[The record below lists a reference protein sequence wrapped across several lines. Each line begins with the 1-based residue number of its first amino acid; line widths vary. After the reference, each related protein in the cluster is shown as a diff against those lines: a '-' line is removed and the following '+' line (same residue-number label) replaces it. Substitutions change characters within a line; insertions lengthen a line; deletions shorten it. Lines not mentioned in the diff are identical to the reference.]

1 MPRDQGAADA
11 ASRVVQGL
19 TRTGIGLGTIAKSG
33 IEASEPV
40 GRSGRA
46 VDALLPIV
54 SPEGIPDEQFVC
66 YVRRILESR
75 QLTNGTFVR
84 EFERAAASYLGVP
97 CCVAVSSCTL
107 GLVLTLAALDLR
119 GEVILPSFTFHA
131 TAHAVAWNGLTPVF
145 ADCDSRTFCIDP
157 NSVRRCITRKTAAIL
172 AVHLFGNPAGVLE
185 LEDIAR
191 TAGVP
196 LIYDGAHAFGGK
208 AGERHVG
215 TFGTAEVFSFSP
227 TKLVVAG
234 EGGLIATRDATIA
247 KRLRAARNYGDAGD
261 GDPEVRGLNAR
272 MSEFH
277 AALALGGLGGIEG
290 RIERRN
296 RIRCRYES
304 RLGQIPGIR
313 FQQICPANRSACKD
327 FSLIVDEQQFG
338 RDRDW
343 LFDLLRQENI
353 DVRRYF
359 WPPVHRQKLYRS
371 IWDGR
376 PLPVT
381 DYLSDRVVSLPIYSS
396 LRDADLDRVC
406 DAVLR
411 AADFARAKAAGAGL

>member
-1 MPRDQGAADA
+1 
-11 ASRVVQGL
+11 
-19 TRTGIGLGTIAKSG
+19 LGTIARCG
-33 IEASEPV
+33 IERSEPV
-40 GRSGRA
+40 GRRGRA
-46 VDALLPIV
+46 FDTLLPIV
-54 SPEGIPDEQFVC
+54 SPEGIPDEQFVQD
-66 YVRRILESR
+66 VRRILESR

-84 EFERAAASYLGVP
+84 ELERAAASYLGVP
-97 CCVAVSSCTL
+97 YCVAVSSCTL
-107 GLVLTLAALDLR
+107 GLVLALAALDLR

-145 ADCDSRTFCIDP
+145 ADCDPRTFCIDP
-157 NSVRRCITRKTAAIL
+157 NSVRQRITRKTAAIL
-172 AVHLFGNPAGVLE
+172 AVHLFGNPASVLE

-191 TAGVP
+191 SAGVP
-196 LIYDGAHAFGGK
+196 IVYDGAHAFGGK
-208 AGERHVG
+208 AGERQLG
-215 TFGTAEVFSFSP
+215 TFGTAEIFSFSP

-234 EGGLIATRDATIA
+234 EGGLIATRYRTIA

-261 GDPEVRGLNAR
+261 GDPEARGLNAR

-313 FQQICPANRSACKD
+313 FQQICAANRSTCKD
-327 FSLIVDEQQFG
+327 FSLIVEEQQFG
-338 RDRDW
+338 RNRDW
-343 LFDLLRQENI
+343 LLGVLRQENI

-359 WPPVHRQKLYRS
+359 WPPVHRQKLYRGMG
-371 IWDGR
+371 DTR

-381 DYLSDRVVSLPIYSS
+381 DYLSDRVVNLPIYSS
-396 LRDADLDRVC
+396 LPDADVDLVC
-406 DAVLR
+406 EAVFR
-411 AADFARAKAAGAGL
+411 AADVAGAKATGAGL